1 MKEVIPEPT
10 TSDAALLAAYVQGR
24 VQSLDELVE
33 RYRKPLFSWFV
44 GMTGSHSDAEDLFQ
58 DLWIR
63 VIKNADRFKDV
74 SFRAWMWQ
82 IARNL
87 LIDFRRKKKPD
98 FSLDEVSDE
107 EDHPLLETL
116 VAKGPTPQ
124 QDVERTDLAI
134 KAMQAVGQL
143 PAVQRE
149 VFLMRVQGDLSFN
162 EIAKILDVPLNT
174 ALGRMHDATT
184 RLKQMLSKEMM

>member
-10 TSDAALLAAYVQGR
+10 TSDAALLAEYVQGR

-87 LIDFRRKKKPD
+87 LIDFRRKKKCD

-124 QDVERTDLAI
+124 QDVERTDLAR

-149 VFLMRVQGDLSFN
+149 VFLMRVEGDIPFQ
-162 EIAKILDVPLNT
+162 EIAKILKVPLNT

-184 RLKQMLSKEMM
+184 RLKQMMKEMR

>member
-10 TSDAALLAAYVQGR
+10 TSDATLLARYAQGD
-24 VQSLDELVE
+24 VECLDELVE
-33 RYRKPLFSWFV
+33 RYRKALFSWFL

-87 LIDFRRKKKPD
+87 LIDFRRKKKCD

-124 QDVERTDLAI
+124 QDVERTDMAL
-134 KAMQAVGQL
+134 KAMKAVGQL

-149 VFLMRVQGDLSFN
+149 VFLMRVQGDLPFN

-184 RLKQMLSKEMM
+184 RLKQMLSKEML

>member
-10 TSDAALLAAYVQGR
+10 TSDAALLAEYVQGR

-87 LIDFRRKKKPD
+87 LIDFRRKKKCD

-124 QDVERTDLAI
+124 QDVERNDLAR

-149 VFLMRVQGDLSFN
+149 VFLMRVEGDIPFQ
-162 EIAKILDVPLNT
+162 EIAKILKVPLNT

-184 RLKQMLSKEMM
+184 RLKQMMKEMR

>member
-10 TSDAALLAAYVQGR
+10 TSDATLLARYAQGD
-24 VQSLDELVE
+24 VECLDELVE

-87 LIDFRRKKKPD
+87 LIDFRRKKKCD

-124 QDVERTDLAI
+124 QDVERTDLAR

-149 VFLMRVQGDLSFN
+149 VFLMRVEGDIPFQ
-162 EIAKILDVPLNT
+162 EIAKILKVPLNT

-184 RLKQMLSKEMM
+184 RLKQMLKEMR

>member
-10 TSDAALLAAYVQGR
+10 TSDAKLLARYAQGD
-24 VQSLDELVE
+24 VECLDELVE

-87 LIDFRRKKKPD
+87 LIDFRRKKKCD

-124 QDVERTDLAI
+124 QDVERTDLAR

-149 VFLMRVQGDLSFN
+149 VFLMRVEGDIPFQ
-162 EIAKILDVPLNT
+162 EIAKILKVPLNT

-184 RLKQMLSKEMM
+184 RLKQMLKEMR